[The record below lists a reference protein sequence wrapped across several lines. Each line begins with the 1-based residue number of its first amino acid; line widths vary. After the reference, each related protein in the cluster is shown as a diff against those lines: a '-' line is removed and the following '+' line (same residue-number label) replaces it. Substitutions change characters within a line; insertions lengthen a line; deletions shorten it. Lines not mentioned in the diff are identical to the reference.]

1 MTQIRKHLLTKE
13 VQDKFMKIS
22 ENLTLINNMALV
34 KQIYLDATGME
45 FNIQLN
51 DEVPGIL
58 RAKLDSRFKSAK
70 THQLWIEYN
79 STLQNHHAIT
89 GYYCDCWAGARTV
102 GMCAHVTCVIW
113 FVGYKRHQA
122 ENIHVRKPRVLE
134 FLDAADVNR
143 RSRQSAPGPSTSLA
157 ERMVQESQDS
167 SDTQNSPPNI
177 MMLRSHQPQQF

>member
-1 MTQIRKHLLTKE
+1 M
-13 VQDKFMKIS
+13 
-22 ENLTLINNMALV
+22 
-34 KQIYLDATGME
+34 
-45 FNIQLN
+45 
-51 DEVPGIL
+51 
-58 RAKLDSRFKSAK
+58 DSRFKSAK

-102 GMCAHVTCVIW
+102 GMCAHVTCVSNIFYINHTYYVVYAQNNSQVIW